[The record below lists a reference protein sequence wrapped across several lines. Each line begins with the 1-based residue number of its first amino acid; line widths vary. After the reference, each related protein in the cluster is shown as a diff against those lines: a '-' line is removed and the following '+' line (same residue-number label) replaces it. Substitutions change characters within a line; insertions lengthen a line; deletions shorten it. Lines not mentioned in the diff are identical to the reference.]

1 MRARGSEREA
11 QPMST
16 LDKSQAFVALSD
28 VYENDEVTAIL
39 DTADAGMVF
48 TDELF
53 VPDSRG
59 ICRLEVSVR
68 ADSGAYTI
76 TWN

>member
-1 MRARGSEREA
+1 
-11 QPMST
+11 MSA

-39 DTADAGMVF
+39 DTADAGIVF

-53 VPDSRG
+53 TTDSRG
-59 ICRLEVSVR
+59 ACRLEVSVR
-68 ADSGAYTI
+68 ADRGAYTI

>member
-1 MRARGSEREA
+1 MAV
-11 QPMST
+11 
-16 LDKSQAFVALSD
+16 LDKSQAFAELSD
-28 VYENDEVTAIL
+28 VYENDEVTVIL
-39 DTADAGMVF
+39 DTADAGIVF

-59 ICRLEVSVR
+59 LCRLEVSVR
-68 ADSGAYTI
+68 SDRNGYTI